1 VSEITFFTPKIAYSG
16 FFLYLCTVFE
26 DTAMTHYVDENKS
39 LKGMRDE
46 ELRKIYVSIIKE
58 SGINSKF
65 LTRNFVVGQ
74 IQKCNAPRFYITPHM
89 AAVIIWSYRNGKV
102 THKSKIKLA
111 MVQNLMDVYEETVR
125 DYPNEPMYLILE
137 RVVTHPAKSFYMSSE
152 RIMEV
157 IYQYHDRKPR
167 GKIKKQA

>member
-1 VSEITFFTPKIAYSG
+1 MYICS
-16 FFLYLCTVFE
+16 VFE
-26 DTAMTHYVDENKS
+26 NTAMTHYDDENRS
-39 LKGMRDE
+39 LIEQRDD
-46 ELRKIYVSIIKE
+46 ELRKIYVRIVKE

-65 LTRNFVVGQ
+65 LTRDFVVGQ
-74 IQKCNAPRFYITPHM
+74 IQKCNAPRFYITSKM
-89 AAVIIWSYRNGKV
+89 AGEIISSYNKGKCR
-102 THKSKIKLA
+102 HKSSIKLA

-137 RVVTHPAKSFYMSSE
+137 RVVTHPAKSFYMSPE

-167 GKIKKQA
+167 GKMKKI

>member
-1 VSEITFFTPKIAYSG
+1 MSILACSG
-16 FFLYLCTVFE
+16 FFLYLCIVFE
-26 DTAMTHYVDENKS
+26 DTAMTHYDDENRS
-39 LKGMRDE
+39 LIEQRDD
-46 ELRKIYVSIIKE
+46 ELRKIYVRIVKE

-65 LTRNFVVGQ
+65 LTRDFVVGQ
-74 IQKCNAPRFYITPHM
+74 IQKCNAPRFYITSKM
-89 AAVIIWSYRNGKV
+89 AGEIISSYNKGKSR
-102 THKSKIKLA
+102 HKSRIKLA

-167 GKIKKQA
+167 GKMKKQA